1 MRAANIL
8 KTAKFK
14 LDQILNDLHKGLKVT
29 LSKTAVMSEFWKERN
44 VKNVVNKEYLSQI
57 IYSKYKH
64 LFWKII
70 KERKTKTKSRNLQV
84 SQNKSRK
91 CCQTA
96 PLRKTDELFAETLS
110 TLGNGVF
117 LCWDVQSG
125 RCVCAA
131 STLLKCF
138 RSGPRIQTPNAEFS
152 VKHLFQFVKAKSFC
166 KIVIKYCKKVRL

>member
-64 LFWKII
+64 LF
-70 KERKTKTKSRNLQV
+70 
-84 SQNKSRK
+84 
-91 CCQTA
+91 
-96 PLRKTDELFAETLS
+96 
-110 TLGNGVF
+110 
-117 LCWDVQSG
+117 
-125 RCVCAA
+125 
-131 STLLKCF
+131 
-138 RSGPRIQTPNAEFS
+138 
-152 VKHLFQFVKAKSFC
+152 
-166 KIVIKYCKKVRL
+166 